1 MPDRFP
7 SQEVIALTGVTARQ
21 LQWWDER
28 GVVKPAREGHRRLY
42 SMQNVMEMAVICE
55 LRRKGFSLQG
65 VRKVMR
71 FLQRE
76 FGKGLGEIVGRN
88 SDVHLLTDGTH
99 LYLETSAR
107 QIVDI
112 LPPAFPADRLLLCE
126 VFTPGGNW
134 SSYPPHKHDT
144 DDPPREVDLEEI
156 YYFRYA
162 DPNGYGF
169 HRVYNKRRDET
180 VRVADGDVV
189 AVRDGYHP
197 FVTAFG
203 YDAYYLNVLAG
214 TRRSMAASDDPLY
227 AHLRRGWPPPDPRLP
242 LVPKP

>member
-7 SQEVIALTGVTARQ
+7 SHEVIALTGVTARQ

-28 GVVKPAREGHRRLY
+28 GVVKPERVGHRRLY
-42 SMQNVMEMAVICE
+42 SMQNVMEIAVICE

-99 LYLETSAR
+99 LYLESSAR

-112 LPPAFPADRLLLCE
+112 LK
-126 VFTPGGNW
+126 N
-134 SSYPPHKHDT
+134 SSQPILGICLSD
-144 DDPPREVDLEEI
+144 
-156 YYFRYA
+156 
-162 DPNGYGF
+162 
-169 HRVYNKRRDET
+169 
-180 VRVADGDVV
+180 
-189 AVRDGYHP
+189 AVRQVRAD
-197 FVTAFG
+197 
-203 YDAYYLNVLAG
+203 VLARKAS
-214 TRRSMAASDDPLY
+214 TSVIASPERRRARKVS
-227 AHLRRGWPPPDPRLP
+227 
-242 LVPKP
+242 

>member
-28 GVVKPAREGHRRLY
+28 GVVRPERQGHRRLY

-76 FGKGLGEIVGRN
+76 FGKGLGVIVGRT

-112 LPPAFPADRLLLCE
+112 LKNSNQPILGICLSDA
-126 VFTPGGNW
+126 
-134 SSYPPHKHDT
+134 
-144 DDPPREVDLEEI
+144 
-156 YYFRYA
+156 
-162 DPNGYGF
+162 
-169 HRVYNKRRDET
+169 
-180 VRVADGDVV
+180 VRQVRAEVV
-189 AVRDGYHP
+189 ARKASTSVI
-197 FVTAFG
+197 AS
-203 YDAYYLNVLAG
+203 AE
-214 TRRSMAASDDPLY
+214 RRRARKAS
-227 AHLRRGWPPPDPRLP
+227 
-242 LVPKP
+242 

>member
-7 SQEVIALTGVTARQ
+7 SQEVIALTGITARQ

-28 GVVKPAREGHRRLY
+28 GVVKPERQGHRRLY

-76 FGKGLGEIVGRN
+76 FGKGLSEIVGRS

-112 LPPAFPADRLLLCE
+112 LKNSKQPILGICLSDA
-126 VFTPGGNW
+126 
-134 SSYPPHKHDT
+134 
-144 DDPPREVDLEEI
+144 
-156 YYFRYA
+156 
-162 DPNGYGF
+162 
-169 HRVYNKRRDET
+169 
-180 VRVADGDVV
+180 VRQVRAEVV
-189 AVRDGYHP
+189 AKRKGSTSVIASP
-197 FVTAFG
+197 E
-203 YDAYYLNVLAG
+203 
-214 TRRSMAASDDPLY
+214 RRRARKAS
-227 AHLRRGWPPPDPRLP
+227 
-242 LVPKP
+242 

>member
-28 GVVKPAREGHRRLY
+28 GVVKPERQGHRRLY

-76 FGKGLGEIVGRN
+76 FGKGLGEIVTRG
-88 SDVHLLTDGTH
+88 SDVHLLADGTH

-112 LPPAFPADRLLLCE
+112 LKNSRQPILGICLSDA
-126 VFTPGGNW
+126 
-134 SSYPPHKHDT
+134 
-144 DDPPREVDLEEI
+144 
-156 YYFRYA
+156 
-162 DPNGYGF
+162 
-169 HRVYNKRRDET
+169 
-180 VRVADGDVV
+180 VRQVRSDVV
-189 AVRDGYHP
+189 ARKASTSVIASP
-197 FVTAFG
+197 E
-203 YDAYYLNVLAG
+203 
-214 TRRSMAASDDPLY
+214 RRRARKTS
-227 AHLRRGWPPPDPRLP
+227 
-242 LVPKP
+242 